1 VLSQAASLAGD
12 NAMTTYTIQG
22 ADMGI
27 REEAPLDN
35 ARQAYRIFQE
45 FDWQKELA
53 LQSKLEAAG
62 EFGCPPGLL
71 INPREFEYLHFCPNL
86 DCSVTVY
93 CTADVPAKFLGLF
106 NITKSTLLESQSV
119 SQSRVLPI
127 ITNFLDGNTE
137 WLIANIK

>member
-1 VLSQAASLAGD
+1 
-12 NAMTTYTIQG
+12 MTTYTIQG

-35 ARQAYRIFQE
+35 ARQVYRIFQN

-53 LQSKLEAAG
+53 LQGKLEAAG
-62 EFGCPPGLL
+62 ESCCPPGLL
-71 INPREFEYLHFCPNL
+71 VNPRAYEHLHLCPNI
-86 DCSVTVY
+86 DGSVTVY

-106 NITKSTLLESQSV
+106 NITKSTLLESQGVNQAQILSV
-119 SQSRVLPI
+119 
-127 ITNFLDGNTE
+127 ITNFLDGNTA